1 MELLQPAK
9 ETASVLY
16 FRRDNTTK
24 TRKQKSNTQLN
35 QETQLV
41 LVITVLT
48 KSIGMKGF

>member
-24 TRKQKSNTQLN
+24 TRTQKSKTQLN

-48 KSIGMKGF
+48 KPIGTKV